1 MDRLAAIA
9 LLDHAQRPQHSWPP
23 SRDSKPEAHVLV
35 SFVGRSFS
43 TNSRPALRAAAC
55 GGRPRSPNPGR
66 RARPH
71 RNASRL
77 HDLTGQ
83 RTHLRSRSARR
94 ASMIL
99 IILVGMVELWLA
111 GNWQTVGWTLLA
123 VACLLWLPYA
133 LERQAADRES
143 GRWSWARRPKDGFML
158 GSR

>member
-1 MDRLAAIA
+1 MPTVPTRPVLACFARKKFLYHLKA
-9 LLDHAQRPQHSWPP
+9 
-23 SRDSKPEAHVLV
+23 
-35 SFVGRSFS
+35 G
-43 TNSRPALRAAAC
+43 LRAAAC
-55 GGRPRSPNPGR
+55 GGRPRPPNPGR
-66 RARPH
+66 RAHPH

-94 ASMIL
+94 AGMIL

-111 GNWQTVGWTLLA
+111 GNWQPVGWTLLA